1 MLLSRSFNLL
11 SAADGPTAAP
21 AATALVPFG
30 DLLNHDPAAE
40 CFLHWDDSLQAV
52 VLRPDR
58 PYQPGEQVRESV
70 PSLPTAEQTVHQSS
84 TQCRRDVRT

>member
-11 SAADGPTAAP
+11 SAADSPTGAP
-21 AATALVPFG
+21 ATTALVPFG

-40 CFLHWDDSLQAV
+40 CFLHWDADLQAV

-58 PYQPGEQVRESV
+58 PYQPGEQARE
-70 PSLPTAEQTVHQSS
+70 PIPFP
-84 TQCRRDVRT
+84 C

>member
-11 SAADGPTAAP
+11 SAAERPLASPGAT
-21 AATALVPFG
+21 TALVPFG

-40 CFLHWDDSLQAV
+40 CFLHWDADLQAV

-58 PYQPGEQVRESV
+58 PYQPGEQARLISF
-70 PSLPTAEQTVHQSS
+70 TAA
-84 TQCRRDVRT
+84 QCQRTA